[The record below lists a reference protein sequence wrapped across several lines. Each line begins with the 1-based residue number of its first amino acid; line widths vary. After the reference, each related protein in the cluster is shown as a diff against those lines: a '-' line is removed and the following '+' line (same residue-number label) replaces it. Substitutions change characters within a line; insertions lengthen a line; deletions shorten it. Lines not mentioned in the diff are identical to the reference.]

1 MKNILVTGG
10 AGYIGSHTCKALAQA
25 GYKPIVFDNLSSG
38 HKHAVKW
45 GPLEVGDIRDKEK
58 LSAVF
63 DKYKP
68 EAVIHFASK
77 IVVSESVKIPDEYYD
92 NNVNGTLS
100 LLNVMKQHLVKAIV
114 FSSTAA
120 VYGYPE
126 TTPIEE
132 SHALNPINPY
142 GKTKLACEWLLQDY
156 QTAYGINHVALRY
169 FNAAGADTEGELG
182 EEHEP
187 ETHLIPLI
195 LNAAKNET
203 TISIFG
209 DDYNTHDGTCVRD
222 YIHVSDLADAHIK
235 ALEYIFTENKSG
247 IFNLG
252 TGKGYSVREIL
263 DTAKKMT
270 EKNINKVLSGRRE
283 GDPGSLIAKSDLAQQ
298 TLNWEPTRSSI
309 ENIIETAWQW
319 DKKK

>member
-25 GYKPIVFDNLSSG
+25 GYKPIVFDNLSTG
-38 HKHAVKW
+38 HEHAVKW

-63 DKYKP
+63 EQYKP

-77 IVVSESVKIPDEYYD
+77 IVVSESVKNPGEYYD

-100 LLNVMKQHLVKAIV
+100 LLNVMRAHAVNAIV

-126 TTPIEE
+126 TTLITE
-132 SHALNPINPY
+132 SHSLNPINPY

-156 QTAYGINHVALRY
+156 QTAYNINYVALRY

-195 LNAAKNET
+195 LNAAKNKT
-203 TISIFG
+203 STSIFG
-209 DDYNTHDGTCVRD
+209 NDYATPDGTCIRD
-222 YIHVSDLADAHIK
+222 YIHVSDLANAHIK
-235 ALEYIFTENKSG
+235 ALEYIFKNAQSG

-263 DTAKKMT
+263 DTTKEVT
-270 EKNINKVLSGRRE
+270 SIDIDEVISERRA
-283 GDPGSLIAKSDLAQQ
+283 GDPDSLVAKSDSAQQ
-298 TLNWEPTRSSI
+298 TLAWQPKYSDI
-309 ENIIETAWQW
+309 ENIIKTAWQW
-319 DKKK
+319 QK